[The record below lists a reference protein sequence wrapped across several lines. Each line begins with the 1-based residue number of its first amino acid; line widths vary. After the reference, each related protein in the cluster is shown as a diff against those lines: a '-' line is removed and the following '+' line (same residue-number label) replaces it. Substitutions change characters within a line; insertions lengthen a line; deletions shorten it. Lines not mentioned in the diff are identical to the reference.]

1 MQIFKGPIFAQKS
14 QPGQNGELIA
24 KLKDDIC
31 QRNASDIE
39 IGDPP
44 VQFPDIRLV
53 VTVNYKSVY
62 KVIPLVEV
70 KSKRPSVI
78 KCILEFKFDFFAS
91 LFE

>member
-1 MQIFKGPIFAQKS
+1 MNEKLIGAFDWKLQIFKGPTFPQKS

-44 VQFPDIRLV
+44 VQFTDIRLV

-70 KSKRPSVI
+70 
-78 KCILEFKFDFFAS
+78 
-91 LFE
+91 

>member
-1 MQIFKGPIFAQKS
+1 MQIFKGPIFPLKS

-44 VQFPDIRLV
+44 VQFTDIRLV

-70 KSKRPSVI
+70 
-78 KCILEFKFDFFAS
+78 
-91 LFE
+91 